1 MGKGKQAQRTK
12 NNARPSNSS
21 RSAEF
26 LGSTGQNL
34 MGFSSLKDSGR
45 LCLPIHF
52 FLILKLGRNIYFS
65 YNYNN
70 QFLFLNPFYCN
81 SFKHS
86 KNILY

>member
-26 LGSTGQNL
+26 LGSTSQNL

-45 LCLPIHF
+45 LCLPI
-52 FLILKLGRNIYFS
+52 S
-65 YNYNN
+65 
-70 QFLFLNPFYCN
+70 LFLLFHLQYLFPVSRELYFY
-81 SFKHS
+81 FEIIIID
-86 KNILY
+86 ILASL